1 MPLPGLR
8 LDPTVELPLYR
19 QLGDALAGAIADGVL
34 DEGER
39 LPSERDLAVSLGVSR
54 TTVVTAYRELESR
67 GLVRGH
73 VGRGTFVCAADE
85 PTDAPF
91 AWRGRVALSAQR
103 GLDPVMRGVLSA
115 AAGPGMI
122 SFGAGMPA
130 PERFPVELFR
140 RVTDDVLRRDA
151 TTAFG
156 ISPTEGQPGLRQAI
170 AARLSSRPE
179 QVLVVSGAQQGL
191 DLIARCLLDPGD
203 AVVMDRPGYLGAIQT
218 FRSAGA
224 NLIGWDVERADP
236 DELEDVILRYR
247 PKLLYTVPTFQNPT
261 GRTLSLDVRR
271 ELLRVAARYRLPI
284 VEDDPYGPLWFD
296 RPPPPALFSLD
307 ERGLVIHLGTVS
319 KTLGAG
325 LRLGWLV
332 APPAIVEQLT
342 LVKAR
347 GDLFT
352 NGLTQLV
359 LAEILGNRAYDAHL
373 AGLRTEHAA
382 RHAALAAALRR
393 HLPAGS
399 IGWRPADGG
408 LYLWC
413 RLRGGT
419 DAVGLLQ
426 RAQAAG
432 VTFVPGEPFYSDGLG
447 RHELRLCF
455 SAATPARIDEGAWR
469 LATAFAASQPDL
481 VAGHHALV

>member
-1 MPLPGLR
+1 MPLPTLA
-8 LDPTVELPLYR
+8 LDPAVGLPLYR

-73 VGRGTFVCAADE
+73 VGRGTFVCAAEE

-103 GLDPVMRGVLSA
+103 GLDPALRGVLN
-115 AAGPGMI
+115 AAGPGTI
-122 SFGAGMPA
+122 SFGAGTPA

-151 TTAFG
+151 STAFG
-156 ISPTEGQPGLRQAI
+156 IGPTEGQPSLR
-170 AARLSSRPE
+170 AAVAGRLSTRPE
-179 QVLVVSGAQQGL
+179 RVLIVSGAQQGL

-203 AVVMDRPGYLGAIQT
+203 AVLIDRPGYLGAIQT

-224 NLIGWDVERADP
+224 HLVGWDFERADP
-236 DELEDVILRYR
+236 DELEDLILRYR
-247 PKLLYTVPTFQNPT
+247 PKLLYSTPTFQNPT
-261 GRTLSLDVRR
+261 GRTLTLEVRR

-284 VEDDPYGPLWFD
+284 VEDDPYGQLWFD
-296 RPPPPALFSLD
+296 RPPPPSLFSLD
-307 ERGLVIHLGTVS
+307 ERGLVIYLGTAS

-455 SAATPARIDEGAWR
+455 SAATPASIDEGVRR
-469 LATAFAASQPDL
+469 LASVFAAGQNGL
-481 VAGHHALV
+481 AAGHHALV

>member
-1 MPLPGLR
+1 MPLPPLALEPAG
-8 LDPTVELPLYR
+8 DLPLYR

-73 VGRGTFVCAADE
+73 VGRGTFVCAAEE

-103 GLDPVMRGVLSA
+103 GLDPVLRGVLN
-115 AAGPGMI
+115 AAGPGTI
-122 SFGAGMPA
+122 SFGAGTPA

-140 RVTDDVLRRDA
+140 RVTDDILRRDA
-151 TTAFG
+151 ATAFG
-156 ISPTEGQPGLRQAI
+156 IGPTEGQPGLR
-170 AARLSSRPE
+170 AAVAGRLGTRPE
-179 QVLVVSGAQQGL
+179 QVLVVAGAQQGL
-191 DLIARCLLDPGD
+191 DLVARCLLDPGD
-203 AVVMDRPGYLGAIQT
+203 TVLVDRPGYLGAIQT

-224 NLIGWDVERADP
+224 HLVGWDVERADP

-247 PKLLYTVPTFQNPT
+247 PKLLYSTPTFQNPT
-261 GRTLSLDVRR
+261 GRTLSLEVRR
-271 ELLRVAARYRLPI
+271 ELLRVAARYRLPV
-284 VEDDPYGPLWFD
+284 VEDDPYSQLWFD
-296 RPPPPALFSLD
+296 RPPPPSLYSLD
-307 ERGLVIHLGTVS
+307 ERGLVIYLGTAS

-359 LAEILGNRAYDAHL
+359 LAEVLNGRAYDAHL

-382 RHAALAAALRR
+382 RHAALAVALRR
-393 HLPAGS
+393 RLPAGTL
-399 IGWRPADGG
+399 GWRPADGG

-432 VTFVPGEPFYSDGLG
+432 VTFVPGEPFYADGLG

-455 SAATPARIDEGAWR
+455 SAATPASIDEGIRR
-469 LATAFAASQPDL
+469 LATAFAAGQAGL
-481 VAGHHALV
+481 ATGHHALV

>member
-1 MPLPGLR
+1 M
-8 LDPTVELPLYR
+8 PLYR
-19 QLGDALAGAIADGVL
+19 QLGDALAGAITDGVL

-39 LPSERDLAVSLGVSR
+39 LPSERELALSLGVSR
-54 TTVVTAYRELESR
+54 TTVVTAYRELEAR

-91 AWRGRVALSAQR
+91 AWRGRVALGAQR
-103 GLDPVMRGVLSA
+103 ALDPSLRGVLNA
-115 AAGPGMI
+115 ARPGTI
-122 SFGAGMPA
+122 SFGAGTPA
-130 PERFPVELFR
+130 PERFPLELFR
-140 RVTDDVLRRDA
+140 RLTDDVLRRDP

-156 ISPTEGQPGLRQAI
+156 IGPTEGQPSLRVAV
-170 AARLSSRPE
+170 AERLGTRPE
-179 QVLVVSGAQQGL
+179 QVLVVAGAQQGL

-203 AVVMDRPGYLGAIQT
+203 AVLIDRPGYLGAIQT

-224 NLIGWDVERADP
+224 SLIGWDVDRADP
-236 DELEDVILRYR
+236 DELEDLILRYR
-247 PKLLYTVPTFQNPT
+247 PKLFYTGPTFQNPT
-261 GRTLSLDVRR
+261 GRTLPLDVRR

-284 VEDDPYGPLWFD
+284 VEDDPYGELWFD
-296 RPPPPALFSLD
+296 RPPPPSLYSLD
-307 ERGLVIHLGTVS
+307 DRGLVIYLGTAS

-332 APPAIVEQLT
+332 APPSIVEQLT

-359 LAEILGNRAYDAHL
+359 LAEILSARAYDDHL
-373 AGLRTEHAA
+373 IALRTEHAA

-393 HLPAGS
+393 RLPGGTL
-399 IGWRPADGG
+399 GWRPADGG
-408 LYLWC
+408 LYIWC
-413 RLRGGT
+413 RLRGAT

-426 RAQAAG
+426 RAQEAG

-455 SAATPARIDEGAWR
+455 SAVTPAAIDEGARR
-469 LATAFAASQPDL
+469 LATALAAGQDSPA
-481 VAGHHALV
+481 AGRHALV

>member
-1 MPLPGLR
+1 MPLPALT
-8 LDPTVELPLYR
+8 LDPAVDLPLYR
-19 QLGDALAGAIADGVL
+19 QLGDALAGAIAEGTL

-73 VGRGTFVCAADE
+73 VGRGTFVCAAEE

-91 AWRGRVALSAQR
+91 AWRGRVALGAQR
-103 GLDPVMRGVLSA
+103 GLDPALRGVLN
-115 AAGPGMI
+115 AAGPGR
-122 SFGAGMPA
+122 SRSGRGRRPRSGSRSTCSAGS
-130 PERFPVELFR
+130 
-140 RVTDDVLRRDA
+140 TDDVLRRDA

-156 ISPTEGQPGLRQAI
+156 IGPTEGQPSLRAAV
-170 AARLSSRPE
+170 AARLGTRPE
-179 QVLVVSGAQQGL
+179 QVLVVAGAQQGL

-203 AVVMDRPGYLGAIQT
+203 AVLIDRPGYLGAIQT

-224 NLIGWDVERADP
+224 HLVGWDVERADP
-236 DELEDVILRYR
+236 DELEDLILRYR
-247 PKLLYTVPTFQNPT
+247 PKLLYSTPTFQNPT
-261 GRTLSLDVRR
+261 GRTLSLEVRR

-296 RPPPPALFSLD
+296 RPPPPSLFSLD
-307 ERGLVIHLGTVS
+307 ERGLVIYLGTAS

-359 LAEILGNRAYDAHL
+359 LAEILGGRAYDTHL

-382 RHAALAAALRR
+382 RHAALATALRR
-393 HLPAGS
+393 RLPAGS
-399 IGWRPADGG
+399 IGWRPAEGG

-432 VTFVPGEPFYSDGLG
+432 VTFVPGEPFYGDGLG

-455 SAATPARIDEGAWR
+455 SAATPERIDEGVRR
-469 LATAFAASQPDL
+469 LATAFATGQNGLAI
-481 VAGHHALV
+481 GRHALV